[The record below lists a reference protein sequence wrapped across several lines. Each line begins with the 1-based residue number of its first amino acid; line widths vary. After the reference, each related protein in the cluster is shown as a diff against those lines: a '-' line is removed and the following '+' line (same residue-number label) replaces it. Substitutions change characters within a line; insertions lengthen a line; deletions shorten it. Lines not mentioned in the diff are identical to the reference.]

1 VHYKLFLQKYMFFNK
16 KQWILLSEFS
26 KTLKKCVG
34 ITLKYFTIFDSLMAV
49 KVEKIF
55 YPVIL
60 QTI

>member
-1 VHYKLFLQKYMFFNK
+1 MFFNK